1 MKDLTGLFPLM
12 PDLKLSDQQ
21 RMALAQWVNAQRAV
35 EGIAVAPQG
44 GN

>member
-1 MKDLTGLFPLM
+1 M

-21 RMALAQWVNAQRAV
+21 RAALAQWVNAQRSAKGI
-35 EGIAVAPQG
+35 GIAAQG